1 METPPHSPGPAPSQD
16 TTYLLYGEG
25 QDAPPRHY
33 TWSRNLPRVCRPW
46 RLWHRASLCL
56 AGPRKAS
63 WRRCLLALAIVLL
76 LLLLYSLGESSHR
89 SIMR

>member
-1 METPPHSPGPAPSQD
+1 METPPLSPGPGPSSSQ
-16 TTYLLYGEG
+16 TYLLWGEG
-25 QDAPPRHY
+25 QDAPPRPRARH
-33 TWSRNLPRVCRPW
+33 RGLPRVCRPW
-46 RLWHRASLCL
+46 RLWHRTALCL

-63 WRRCLLALAIVLL
+63 WRRCLLVLAALLL